1 MNDALVFQLP
11 DGRSAEV
18 APRPARLI
26 YARLWELGIRP
37 GAATAAARI
46 SDALHKRASSHP
58 EVAFTHREA
67 DALIEA
73 AKSHPPTW
81 VGLSAPGTLSIISIA
96 ERRRL
101 VDTCLELID
110 SLDAGGDA
118 KLRALV
124 DDLARLRDR
133 LRSVTARE
141 LLTGAA
147 GRVALGWCQGAE
159 ARAPDGRSV
168 DVLDMN
174 AASWSLLGAL
184 QAESCGDPQLDLEE
198 IAVAVGAIAQLISD
212 PSLADWNDVTERT
225 QDDVH
230 SLLERAE
237 TLTAAEY
244 DN

>member
-101 VDTCLELID
+101 VDTCLEL
-110 SLDAGGDA
+110 
-118 KLRALV
+118 
-124 DDLARLRDR
+124 
-133 LRSVTARE
+133 
-141 LLTGAA
+141 
-147 GRVALGWCQGAE
+147 
-159 ARAPDGRSV
+159 
-168 DVLDMN
+168 N

-244 DN
+244 D